1 MEPERKSLRVGAAVI
16 LGAVILRLV
25 GNFLPQMGQISPG
38 LASWLFYGETGRWSG
53 VPAAVQISET
63 GETQQETA
71 EATEPAAK
79 VCFSASDAQKVTLHQ
94 TSSAEVDTQALL
106 ESPLSWSLRGESP
119 RVLILHTHACESYAD
134 SGGYRTEDTAQ
145 NMVSI
150 GEAVAEELEKRGI
163 GVIHD
168 RTLHDRLSY
177 DGSYD
182 ASRETV
188 TRWLEA
194 YPEICLVLD
203 LHRDAIEDENG
214 NQLGAAVEVNDLR
227 AAQLMLVLGTGY
239 AWQENPQWQE
249 NVALGLKL
257 YVQLERQVPGIC
269 RPLCLRNSRYNQD
282 LSPGML
288 LLEVGTAGNTH
299 AEAIASAKILAEAI
313 AALAN
318 GTESAA
324 FLDG

>member
-1 MEPERKSLRVGAAVI
+1 MGPERKSLRVGAAVI
-16 LGAVILRLV
+16 LGAVVLRLA
-25 GNFLPQMGQISPG
+25 GNVLPELGQLTPG
-38 LASWLFYGETGRWSG
+38 LVSWLLYGETGRWPRVSAS
-53 VPAAVQISET
+53 VQATEPAEVR
-63 GETQQETA
+63 QETA
-71 EATEPAAK
+71 KATEPAAK
-79 VCFSASDAQKVTLHQ
+79 ACFSASEAQTVKLHQ
-94 TSSAEVDTQALL
+94 TSTVELDTEILL
-106 ESPLSWSLRGESP
+106 EKPLDWSLREGSVK
-119 RVLILHTHACESYAD
+119 VLILHTHACESYSD

-150 GEAVAEELEKRGI
+150 GQTLAEELEKRGI

-168 RTLHDRLSY
+168 KTLHDQLSY

-182 ASRETV
+182 ASRQTV
-188 TRWLEA
+188 TRWLEE

-203 LHRDAIEDENG
+203 LHRDAIEDKNG
-214 NQLGAAVEVNDLR
+214 NQLGATVEVNDLR

-239 AWQENPQWQE
+239 AWEENLQWQE

-257 YVQLERQVPGIC
+257 YVQLERQMPGIC

-299 AEAIASAKILAEAI
+299 AEATASVKILAEAI

-318 GTESAA
+318 GTV
-324 FLDG
+324 

>member
-1 MEPERKSLRVGAAVI
+1 MGPERKSLRVGAAVI
-16 LGAVILRLV
+16 LGAVILRLL
-25 GNFLPQMGQISPG
+25 GNLLPQMGQISPV
-38 LASWLFYGETGRWSG
+38 LVSWLLYGETGRWPQATAT
-53 VPAAVQISET
+53 VEATRTTEVWQET
-63 GETQQETA
+63 G

-79 VCFSASDAQKVTLHQ
+79 ACFSASDAQGIRLHQ
-94 TSSAEVDTQALL
+94 TGTVGLDTQALL
-106 ESPLSWSLRGESP
+106 EKPLEWSLRGEAP
-119 RVLILHTHACESYAD
+119 KVLILHTHACESYAD

-182 ASRETV
+182 ASRQTV
-188 TRWLEA
+188 TRWLAE

-203 LHRDAIEDENG
+203 LHRDAIEDKNG
-214 NQLGAAVEVNDLR
+214 NQLGATVEVNDLR

-269 RPLCLRNSRYNQD
+269 RPFCLRTSRYNQD

-299 AEAIASAKILAEAI
+299 AEAVTSAGILAEAI

-318 GTESAA
+318 GTE
-324 FLDG
+324 